1 MKKKFAIIIIS
12 MLLLCIAL
20 PLFVNIV
27 SYAKEINQYL
37 KATEY
42 QYEKDTSVFI
52 NELNKNFTPVYS
64 IDTCKKSNSVWVIN
78 EKEYSVQNT
87 EFNDLYDPT
96 IKWQIDLSK
105 LQYCSTYQN
114 LDFYSSTGKCDNDIL
129 VCIENNKLILLTS
142 DDVLSPY
149 KYECKDFNITN
160 GITENFDKIW
170 NDHLSSEYNI
180 RHLLIEDDKEF
191 EYIELQPKE
200 HSELL
205 YSFSYVEYKG
215 NYFSKLPFDE
225 TSNNYYDI
233 LERIKNGTEVVKRN
247 RYN

>member
-20 PLFVNIV
+20 PLLANIALF
-27 SYAKEINQYL
+27 SKELKQYL
-37 KATEY
+37 ITTEY

-52 NELNKNFTPVYS
+52 NELNKNFTTVYS
-64 IDTCKKSNSVWVIN
+64 IDTCKKSKSVWVIN
-78 EKEYSVQNT
+78 GKEYSVQNT

-96 IKWQIDLSK
+96 VKWQIDLSG

-129 VCIENNKLILLTS
+129 VCIENNTLILLTS

-149 KYECKDFNITN
+149 QYEYKDFNIAN
-160 GITENFDKIW
+160 GTTENFDKIW
-170 NDHLSSEYNI
+170 NDHLSSKYNI
-180 RHLLIEDDKEF
+180 RHLLVEDEKEL
-191 EYIELQPKE
+191 EDIELQPKE
-200 HSELL
+200 HPELL
-205 YSFSYVEYKG
+205 YSFSYIEYKG
-215 NYFSKLPFDE
+215 NYFSKLPFDK

>member
-20 PLFVNIV
+20 PLLANIV
-27 SYAKEINQYL
+27 SFSKELKQYL
-37 KATEY
+37 ITTEY

-52 NELNKNFTPVYS
+52 NELNKNFTTVYS
-64 IDTCKKSNSVWVIN
+64 IDTCKKSKSVWVIN
-78 EKEYSVQNT
+78 GKEYSVQNT

-96 IKWQIDLSK
+96 VKWQIDLSG

-129 VCIENNKLILLTS
+129 VCIENNTLTLLTS

-149 KYECKDFNITN
+149 IYEYKDFNIAN
-160 GITENFDKIW
+160 GTTENFDKIW
-170 NDHLSSEYNI
+170 NDHLSSKYNI
-180 RHLLIEDDKEF
+180 RHLLVEDEKVF
-191 EYIELQPKE
+191 EDIELQPKE
-200 HSELL
+200 HPELL
-205 YSFSYVEYKG
+205 YSFSYIEYKG
-215 NYFSKLPFDE
+215 NYFSKLPFDK

>member
-20 PLFVNIV
+20 PLLANIV
-27 SYAKEINQYL
+27 SFSKELKQYL
-37 KATEY
+37 ITTEY

-52 NELNKNFTPVYS
+52 NELNKNFTTVYS
-64 IDTCKKSNSVWVIN
+64 IDTCKKSKSVWVIN
-78 EKEYSVQNT
+78 GKEYSVQNT

-96 IKWQIDLSK
+96 VKWQIDLSG

-129 VCIENNKLILLTS
+129 VCIENNKLILLTF

-180 RHLLIEDDKEF
+180 RHLLIEDEKEF
-191 EYIELQPKE
+191 EYI
-200 HSELL
+200 
-205 YSFSYVEYKG
+205 
-215 NYFSKLPFDE
+215 
-225 TSNNYYDI
+225 
-233 LERIKNGTEVVKRN
+233 
-247 RYN
+247 

>member
-20 PLFVNIV
+20 PLLANIV
-27 SYAKEINQYL
+27 SFSKELKQYL
-37 KATEY
+37 ITTEY

-52 NELNKNFTPVYS
+52 NELNKNFTTVYS
-64 IDTCKKSNSVWVIN
+64 IDTCKKSKSVWVIN
-78 EKEYSVQNT
+78 GKEYSVQNT
-87 EFNDLYDPT
+87 DFNDLYDPT
-96 IKWQIDLSK
+96 VKWEIDLSG

-129 VCIENNKLILLTS
+129 VCIENNTLILLTS

-149 KYECKDFNITN
+149 QYEYKDFNIAN
-160 GITENFDKIW
+160 GTTENFDKIW
-170 NDHLSSEYNI
+170 NDHLSSKYNI
-180 RHLLIEDDKEF
+180 RHLLVEDEKVF
-191 EYIELQPKE
+191 EDIDLQPKE
-200 HSELL
+200 HPELL
-205 YSFSYVEYKG
+205 YSFSYIEYKG
-215 NYFSKLPFDE
+215 NYFSKLPFDK

>member
-52 NELNKNFTPVYS
+52 NELNKKFTPVYS

-129 VCIENNKLILLTS
+129 VCIENNKLIFLTS

-149 KYECKDFNITN
+149 QYEYKDFNIAN
-160 GITENFDKIW
+160 GTTENFDKIW
-170 NDHLSSEYNI
+170 NDHLSSKYNI
-180 RHLLIEDDKEF
+180 RHLLVEDEKEF

-200 HSELL
+200 HSEIL

-215 NYFSKLPFDE
+215 NYFSKLPFNE
-225 TSNNYYDI
+225 TSNNYYDM